1 MIMLGE
7 TSPEVSLGLWSI
19 YHLQVSDEGDRDS
32 MESSHGN
39 KLSLGEDFSRRLNTL
54 RREARHMQY
63 LIAVTST
70 LGGANHLCNKPE
82 RAMEM
87 ALRQEAVGIKLGATS
102 IVIRS
107 RVFQAVN
114 LAILGRRKESRLVF
128 VDCLGKAEASRDD
141 GVIAFT
147 KAVYAWLLREHRY
160 EKQRLKKSTLDTTN
174 PD

>member
-1 MIMLGE
+1 MMLGE

-19 YHLQVSDEGDRDS
+19 YHLQVGDESDREDA
-32 MESSHGN
+32 ESPCDN
-39 KLSLGEDFSRRLNTL
+39 KLSLGEDFGRRLNTL
-54 RREARHMQY
+54 SREARHMQY

-87 ALRQEAVGIKLGATS
+87 ALRQEAVGIRLGATS

-114 LAILGRRKESRLVF
+114 LAMLGRSKECRLMF
-128 VDCLGKAEASRDD
+128 RDCLRKAEASRDD
-141 GVIAFT
+141 SIMAFT
-147 KAVYAWLLREHRY
+147 KAVYAWLVREHRY
-160 EKQRLKKSTLDTTN
+160 EKQRLENSMLDITN
-174 PD
+174 SV